1 MEELAVVVAVGKHVM
16 LWLLLLLSFVH
27 LSSEVSCSI
36 LCQLTIV
43 FIGLNF
49 LHLIALY

>member
-16 LWLLLLLSFVH
+16 LLLLLLSFVH